1 MRHTVRR
8 CRRRERPQ
16 AYVPLAFAPG
26 ERAEFDFGHA
36 VVVLA
41 GQRREVPFLVGRLR
55 YSGAMFLACFPT
67 ERQDCF
73 LMGQRHAFEFWGG
86 VPTSAVY
93 DNLKPAVREILAGHT
108 RTEQEAFRHFR
119 SVYCFEAVF
128 TNAAAG
134 WEKGSVEN
142 LVGYARRTY
151 LVPVPEAASLEEL
164 NAHLR
169 DACRQDQERTMDGR
183 TAPIGD
189 LLAVERAALLPLP
202 ARPPEIGTLREVV
215 VRMTGRVRFET
226 NEYSVPTRYAGQRLT
241 LRADPFRVRVYA
253 AEEVVADHPRCYGRA
268 QVIEDF
274 RHYVPLLLEKPFAVP
289 FASALR
295 TGELP
300 PHWETYRRELVAR
313 HPDGNREFARILHL
327 CLTHSVPQVSAALD
341 LAAASGR
348 FSADAVRQ
356 LLSWAEEAPP
366 PTAPLD
372 PQRYPAYQR
381 THARP
386 DLGGYNRLLQ
396 AQQEGPA

>member
-1 MRHTVRR
+1 
-8 CRRRERPQ
+8 
-16 AYVPLAFAPG
+16 
-26 ERAEFDFGHA
+26 
-36 VVVLA
+36 
-41 GQRREVPFLVGRLR
+41 
-55 YSGAMFLACFPT
+55 
-67 ERQDCF
+67 
-73 LMGQRHAFEFWGG
+73 
-86 VPTSAVY
+86 
-93 DNLKPAVREILAGHT
+93 
-108 RTEQEAFRHFR
+108 
-119 SVYCFEAVF
+119 
-128 TNAAAG
+128 
-134 WEKGSVEN
+134 
-142 LVGYARRTY
+142 
-151 LVPVPEAASLEEL
+151 
-164 NAHLR
+164 
-169 DACRQDQERTMDGR
+169 
-183 TAPIGD
+183 
-189 LLAVERAALLPLP
+189 
-202 ARPPEIGTLREVV
+202 
-215 VRMTGRVRFET
+215 
-226 NEYSVPTRYAGQRLT
+226 
-241 LRADPFRVRVYA
+241 
-253 AEEVVADHPRCYGRA
+253 VADHPRCYGRA

-386 DLGGYNRLLQ
+386 DLGVYNRLLQ